1 MKDTSRQPTSV
12 ARLEKLTEDCL
23 TPDVKQLEEIQQWLQ
38 WTHNFLSARKLYH
51 KKTAVKSAILQKMA
65 KTLLSA
71 DELAAIDA
79 EAEKQLVS
87 LDQPKPI
94 EIRAIVGVCKEDD
107 PDDVDEA
114 YGEGT
119 YARLFPSKEDE

>member
-12 ARLEKLTEDCL
+12 ARLEQILNDGNWPDEDD
-23 TPDVKQLEEIQQWLQ
+23 DVFRWLQ

-51 KKTAVKSAILQKMA
+51 KKTALRSAILQKMA

-79 EAEKQLVS
+79 EAEKQLVD

-94 EIRAIVGVCKEDD
+94 EIRAIVGV
-107 PDDVDEA
+107 
-114 YGEGT
+114 
-119 YARLFPSKEDE
+119 